1 MGKKK
6 MPPCVSDISVFDTK
20 TFHVECLENQGKITM
35 FVFIIKK
42 KKKKAWSNSSCF
54 IKPVFFNCDA
64 LIVTQILFKS

>member
-42 KKKKAWSNSSCF
+42 KKKGL
-54 IKPVFFNCDA
+54 VE
-64 LIVTQILFKS
+64 QQLFY

>member
-35 FVFIIKK
+35 FVFITKK
-42 KKKKAWSNSSCF
+42 KKRLGQTAVVLLNQFS
-54 IKPVFFNCDA
+54 
-64 LIVTQILFKS
+64 LIVML

>member
-42 KKKKAWSNSSCF
+42 KRLGQTAVVLLNQFS
-54 IKPVFFNCDA
+54 
-64 LIVTQILFKS
+64 LIVML